1 MIDPKKAADI
11 YAFADDQFRSLCQN
25 NALLEITENVD
36 EIIEANGG
44 KESAAVKSA
53 SYDGK
58 LYAYPMTASNGY
70 FLYYNKEYFTE
81 EDVKSFDRM
90 LEIAEKN
97 DKKFLEDF
105 SKRQIMEPIK
115 ALTDIF
121 LDEWLSYEERLSVF
135 KINEENMENE
145 KKFSASAI
153 LDFLSSLDAAMEDM
167 DVDTADEIIKQ
178 IQCYEMPDNLK
189 ELTDQLA
196 SAVMNLDIQ
205 MEHEIV
211 KKLREEMKTS

>member
-1 MIDPKKAADI
+1 M
-11 YAFADDQFRSLCQN
+11 
-25 NALLEITENVD
+25 
-36 EIIEANGG
+36 
-44 KESAAVKSA
+44 
-53 SYDGK
+53 K
-58 LYAYPMTASNGY
+58 LHAYPMTASNGY

-97 DKKFLEDF
+97 DKKLFEDF

-153 LDFLSSLDAAMEDM
+153 LDFLSSLDTTMEDM

-178 IQCYEMPDNLK
+178 IQRYEMPDNLK

>member
-1 MIDPKKAADI
+1 M
-11 YAFADDQFRSLCQN
+11 
-25 NALLEITENVD
+25 
-36 EIIEANGG
+36 
-44 KESAAVKSA
+44 
-53 SYDGK
+53 K

-90 LEIAEKN
+90 LEIAEEN
-97 DKKFLEDF
+97 DKKLLEDF

-121 LDEWLSYEERLSVF
+121 LEEWLSYEERLSVF
-135 KINEENMENE
+135 KVNVENE

-153 LDFLSSLDAAMEDM
+153 LDFLGSLDTAMEDM

-178 IQCYEMPDNLK
+178 IQRYEMPDNLK

>member
-1 MIDPKKAADI
+1 M
-11 YAFADDQFRSLCQN
+11 
-25 NALLEITENVD
+25 
-36 EIIEANGG
+36 
-44 KESAAVKSA
+44 
-53 SYDGK
+53 K
-58 LYAYPMTASNGY
+58 LYADPMTASNGY

-97 DKKFLEDF
+97 DKKLLEDF

-153 LDFLSSLDAAMEDM
+153 LNFLSSLDTAMEDM

-178 IQCYEMPDNLK
+178 IQRYEMPDNLK

-211 KKLREEMKTS
+211 KKLREEMKTM